1 MSKVGGFAVAAILVA
16 GVTGAIM
23 CSEVVPAGH
32 VGIQY
37 TMSGGV
43 QRETLSPG
51 FHLVSPTTK
60 VTEYS
65 VAIEQG
71 YFTKGD
77 KDSSFDI
84 PTSDGKTI
92 NVDMEYSYHFDAD
105 MASTIFNMFRGQDGK
120 TIEDSFIRGKMKA
133 WAAEVSSTYTVI
145 DLFGDKRAELNTS
158 MHRYMRDKFAE
169 YGIVIDSVNF
179 TRIETDEET
188 AAAIQKKVNAQ
199 QELELA
205 KIEAETAQVEAEKDK
220 QVALID
226 AEKKKEVA
234 QLEAEASLIKAQAE
248 AEANREVAASLT
260 SELLNKLKYEKW
272 NGQLPSVQSGG
283 DSSLI
288 VDVGSNG
295 SGATE

>member
-1 MSKVGGFAVAAILVA
+1 MSK
-16 GVTGAIM
+16 GVIGAIAVGAVLVVSIAGFTM
-23 CSEVVPAGH
+23 CSEMVPAGH

-43 QRETLSPG
+43 QREVLSPG
-51 FHLVSPTTK
+51 FHFVSPTTK

-71 YFTKGD
+71 YFAKTDKGD
-77 KDSSFDI
+77 TSFDI

-92 NVDMEYSYHFDAD
+92 NVDMEYSYHFDSE

-120 TIEDSFIRGKMKA
+120 TIEESFIRGKLKA

-145 DLFGDKRAELNTS
+145 DLFGDKRAELNS
-158 MHRYMRDKFAE
+158 AMQSYMYDKFAE

-205 KIEAETAQVEAEKDK
+205 KIEAETAQVQAEKDK
-220 QVALID
+220 EVALID
-226 AEKKKEVA
+226 AAKKKEVA
-234 QLEAEASLIKAQAE
+234 QLEADAELIKAQAE
-248 AEANREVAASLT
+248 AQANRELAASLT
-260 SELLNKLKYEKW
+260 PELLEQLKYEKW
-272 NGQLPSVQSGG
+272 NGQLPTVQASG

-288 VDVGSNG
+288 VD
-295 SGATE
+295 AQ

>member
-1 MSKVGGFAVAAILVA
+1 MSKAGAVGGFVVAAVLVV
-16 GVTGAIM
+16 GVGGAIM
-23 CSEVVPAGH
+23 CSEMVPAGH

-43 QRETLSPG
+43 QREVLSPG
-51 FHLVSPTTK
+51 FHFVSPTTK

-65 VAIEQG
+65 VPIEQG
-71 YFTKGD
+71 YFVRTD
-77 KDSSFDI
+77 IDDSSFDI

-92 NVDMEYSYHFDAD
+92 NVDMEYSYHFDSE

-120 TIEDSFIRGKMKA
+120 TIEESFIRGKLKA

-145 DLFGDKRAELNTS
+145 DLFGDKRAELNS
-158 MHRYMRDKFAE
+158 AMQSYMYDKFAE

-205 KIEAETAQVEAEKDK
+205 KIEAETAQVQAEKDK
-220 QVALID
+220 EVAHID
-226 AEKKKEVA
+226 AAKKKEVA
-234 QLEAEASLIKAQAE
+234 QLEADAELIKAQAQ
-248 AEANREVAASLT
+248 AQANRELAASLT
-260 SELLNKLKYEKW
+260 PELLDKIKYEKW
-272 NGQLPSVQSGG
+272 NGQLPSVQAGA
-283 DSSLI
+283 DSNLI
-288 VDVGSNG
+288 VDAGNVD
-295 SGATE
+295 

>member
-1 MSKVGGFAVAAILVA
+1 MNKGTVGAITIAGVLVVGGIGFFS
-16 GVTGAIM
+16 
-23 CSEVVPAGH
+23 CSEMVPAGH

-43 QRETLSPG
+43 QREVLSPG
-51 FHLVSPTTK
+51 FHFVSPTTK

-71 YFTKGD
+71 YFVKTD
-77 KDSSFDI
+77 KEDTSFDI

-92 NVDMEYSYHFDAD
+92 NVDMEYSYHFDSE

-120 TIEDSFIRGKMKA
+120 TIEESFIRGKLKA

-145 DLFGDKRAELNTS
+145 DLFGDKRAELNS
-158 MHRYMRDKFAE
+158 AMQDYMYDKFSE

-179 TRIETDEET
+179 TRIETDAET

-205 KIEAETAQVEAEKDK
+205 KIEAETAQVQAEKDK
-220 QVALID
+220 EVALID
-226 AEKKKEVA
+226 AQKQKEVA
-234 QLEAEASLIKAQAE
+234 QLEAEAELIKAQAE
-248 AEANREVAASLT
+248 AQANRELAQSLT
-260 SELLNKLKYEKW
+260 PELLEQLKYEKW
-272 NGQLPSVQSGG
+272 NGQLPTVQG
-283 DSSLI
+283 SSSDLI
-288 VDVGSNG
+288 VDVR
-295 SGATE
+295 E

>member
-1 MSKVGGFAVAAILVA
+1 MSKAGAVGGFVVAAVLVV
-16 GVTGAIM
+16 GVGGTIM
-23 CSEVVPAGH
+23 CSEMVPAGH

-43 QRETLSPG
+43 QREVLSPG
-51 FHLVSPTTK
+51 FHFVSPTTK

-71 YFTKGD
+71 YFVRTD
-77 KDSSFDI
+77 KEDSSFDI

-92 NVDMEYSYHFDAD
+92 NVDMEYSYHFDSE

-120 TIEDSFIRGKMKA
+120 TIEESFIRGKLKA

-145 DLFGDKRAELNTS
+145 DLFGDKRAELNS
-158 MHRYMRDKFAE
+158 AMQSYMYDKFAE

-205 KIEAETAQVEAEKDK
+205 KIEAETAQVQAEKDK
-220 QVALID
+220 EVALID
-226 AEKKKEVA
+226 AAKKKEVA
-234 QLEAEASLIKAQAE
+234 QLEADAELIKAQAQ
-248 AEANREVAASLT
+248 AQANRELAASLT
-260 SELLNKLKYEKW
+260 PELLDKIKYEKW
-272 NGQLPSVQSGG
+272 NGQLPSVQAGA
-283 DSSLI
+283 DSNLI
-288 VDVGSNG
+288 VDAGNVG
-295 SGATE
+295 